1 MVFIFEFVYIM
12 DYVDGFLFINPS
24 LHPWTETYL
33 ARMDDCFDVFL
44 IWLARISLRVF
55 ASILIRQIVLI
66 PQPLE
71 RFPRA

>member
-1 MVFIFEFVYIM
+1 M

-55 ASILIRQIVLI
+55 ASILIRQIVLKFSVFVGSFCGLGI
-66 PQPLE
+66 
-71 RFPRA
+71 RVIVAS